1 LIAVDVLMST
11 VPVFADWH
19 HDGPGWWIAFPLFWL
34 LVLLGIV
41 FLLLRARA
49 PWGPPRFAGHR
60 ETAIEVLERRY
71 ARGEIGLEEY
81 RERRAVLE
89 ERPQ

>member
-1 LIAVDVLMST
+1 MDVLMST
-11 VPVFADWH
+11 VSLFADWH
-19 HDGPGWWIAFPLFWL
+19 HDGPGWWIVFVPLFWI
-34 LVLLGIV
+34 LVAVGIV
-41 FLLLRARA
+41 FLLRARG

-60 ETAIEVLERRY
+60 ESALDVLERRY